1 MRLFNLRSRR
11 IGWNQ
16 VKTTYLRHSDAN
28 FQEQLKAAADCD
40 EYLKIVAQKTKDLRQ
55 ELYGGR
61 V

>member
-28 FQEQLKAAADCD
+28 FQEQLKAAENCD
-40 EYLKIVAQKTKDLRQ
+40 EYLKIVAQKTKDLKQ